1 MSRGADDVSFTAN
14 LFSGSLFKRNQ
25 GRLVRRLTGIAIAA
39 IVLFGAWTLSVWVET
54 STTLSDAPRWVQTGL
69 PVVVGLF
76 GLWLAFRTV
85 HYPRFANFLVS
96 VEAEMDKVSWA
107 DTDYLK
113 RATAVVLCTMVF
125 LGTILWVYDFFW
137 FRLFSLI
144 HILDADAL
152 SGASDSTPPGQ

>member
-14 LFSGSLFKRNQ
+14 LLSGSFYKRNQ

-39 IVLFGAWTLSVWVET
+39 VALFGAWTLSVWIET
-54 STTLSDAPRWVQTGL
+54 NATLSAAPRSVQMGL
-69 PVVVGLF
+69 PIAVGLL
-76 GLWLAFRTV
+76 GLWLAFRIV
-85 HYPRFANFLVS
+85 HYPRFANFLIS

-107 DTDYLK
+107 DADYLK

-152 SGASDSTPPGQ
+152 SGAESPPTE